1 MNAPI
6 RGLSLVREL
15 CIAVAHRWQPER
27 LFVFVYTGYL
37 DESGT
42 HDDSAVTIMGGLLA
56 RAQNWRPYEID
67 FDEIRERHGF
77 RVFHTKK
84 FKNRTGDFKGW
95 TEPQQRA
102 LLKDLGRLG
111 NRGLAHTVFSTLNN
125 ADYERFYRGANKP
138 SKVRFDSRYGF
149 CFRLCLYYFIGETM
163 KRRLRKN
170 WPHLHIVME
179 AGHRNFGDAERI
191 FLEVKRDLGSKGCNM
206 LQMLTKADKDTCC
219 QLMMADFV
227 AHSGYILDK
236 HNRQIGFDLAPIAKL
251 FPSKSAPIMHLK
263 PTPEELANIREFVI
277 SKALAKRGQRA
288 HRPVERVSGKRLS

>member
-1 MNAPI
+1 
-6 RGLSLVREL
+6 
-15 CIAVAHRWQPER
+15 
-27 LFVFVYTGYL
+27 
-37 DESGT
+37 
-42 HDDSAVTIMGGLLA
+42 
-56 RAQNWRPYEID
+56 
-67 FDEIRERHGF
+67 
-77 RVFHTKK
+77 
-84 FKNRTGDFKGW
+84 
-95 TEPQQRA
+95 
-102 LLKDLGRLG
+102 
-111 NRGLAHTVFSTLNN
+111 
-125 ADYERFYRGANKP
+125 
-138 SKVRFDSRYGF
+138 
-149 CFRLCLYYFIGETM
+149 
-163 KRRLRKN
+163 
-170 WPHLHIVME
+170 ME

-191 FLEVKRDLGSKGCNM
+191 FLEVKRDLESKGCNM